1 MMKPKAKIRAPRRVR
16 SRMVQPARPHSDRPF
31 LFRASPAAPS
41 VRDVLPFAVHPG
53 QHELERAYRALQKHF
68 DTYAEVYAKKD
79 QPVRRGTKK
88 AELRDWVI
96 STGNRLSG
104 AAFSAF
110 RAVVEPLDIS
120 QHWSTT
126 PIEQDLIHPNRAILF
141 AMATGR
147 VRRIQAVIPIPVGS
161 AAKTLQKAIY
171 EGGPLPLIRRVLGRP
186 LLHEEGIAL
195 SASERRAKVRVGE
208 GLQEAT
214 GLLAASGLLQG
225 AGILRATH
233 SKDNY
238 RISLC
243 DAVITSE
250 SIGLSD
256 MVRALWSFD
265 AEHEENW
272 VCPPDPDLFGEGPSI
287 FIQAVGFSEDPD
299 GSDLVAAPWMSR
311 FPVLFGP
318 DPDCA
323 DDGSKPQETGRRLA
337 WVRASFQG
345 HLVLEGLDFGNRRVL
360 AEVNAAM
367 REERETRM
375 QDVQDQLSRQR
386 EGYHYAWG
394 ESRFRASTTPQ
405 YAGRDLLP
413 WEDPGETDV
422 SFPTLR
428 EVGEKDAPTYGE
440 TRRLVP
446 WRAY

>member
-1 MMKPKAKIRAPRRVR
+1 MMRHKAKNSTPRKVR
-16 SRMVQPARPHSDRPF
+16 SRMVLPVRPHSDRPF
-31 LFRASPAAPS
+31 LFRASPVSPS
-41 VRDVLPFAVHPG
+41 VRDVLPFAAHPG
-53 QHELERAYRALQKHF
+53 QHELERAYRTLRKHL
-68 DTYAEVYAKKD
+68 DTYAEVYSKKD
-79 QPVRRGTKK
+79 QPVRPGTKK

-96 STGNRLSG
+96 STGNRLSN
-104 AAFSAF
+104 AAFSKL
-110 RAVVEPLDIS
+110 RDLVKPLDVS

-126 PIEQDLIHPNRAILF
+126 PIEQDLINPNRALLL

-161 AAKTLQKAIY
+161 AAKTLQKAVY
-171 EGGPLPLIRRVLGRP
+171 EGDPIPVIRRVLGRP

-208 GLQEAT
+208 GLQEVT
-214 GLLAASGLLQG
+214 GLLAATGLLQG

-238 RISLC
+238 RISFC

-256 MVRALWSFD
+256 MVRALWEFD
-265 AEHEENW
+265 AEDEGNW
-272 VCPPDPDLFGEGPSI
+272 VCPPDQDLFGEGPSI
-287 FIQAVGFSEDPD
+287 FIQAVGFSEIQD

-311 FPVLFGP
+311 FSPLFGP
-318 DPDCA
+318 DQDPA
-323 DDGSKPQETGRRLA
+323 DDGLKPKETGRRLA
-337 WVRASFQG
+337 WVRASLQG

-360 AEVNAAM
+360 AEVSAAM
-367 REERETRM
+367 RQEEQARI
-375 QDVQDQLSRQR
+375 QDVQEQLSRRR
-386 EGYHYAWG
+386 ESYPYGWG
-394 ESRFRASTTPQ
+394 ATRFRTSTTPQ

-428 EVGEKDAPTYGE
+428 EIGGKDAPTYGE
-440 TRRLVP
+440 IRRLVP
-446 WRAY
+446 WHTS

>member
-1 MMKPKAKIRAPRRVR
+1 MMNHKVKKGTPRKVR
-16 SRMVQPARPHSDRPF
+16 SRMVQPACPHSDRPF
-31 LFRASPAAPS
+31 LFRASPVSPS
-41 VRDVLPFAVHPG
+41 LRDILPFAVHPG
-53 QHELERAYRALQKHF
+53 QHELERAYRALRKHL

-79 QPVRRGTKK
+79 QHVRRGTKK

-96 STGNRLSG
+96 STGNWLSG

-110 RAVVEPLDIS
+110 RAVVEPLNIS
-120 QHWSTT
+120 KHWSTT
-126 PIEQDLIHPNRAILF
+126 PIEQDLISPNKALLF

-147 VRRIQAVIPIPVGS
+147 VRRIQAVIPIPDGS
-161 AAKTLQKAIY
+161 AAKALQETTY
-171 EGGPLPLIRRVLGRP
+171 EGDPLPLIRRILGRP
-186 LLHEEGIAL
+186 LLREEEIAL
-195 SASERRAKVRVGE
+195 SAAERRARVRIGE

-214 GLLAASGLLQG
+214 GLLAATGLLQG
-225 AGILRATH
+225 AGVLRATH

-238 RISLC
+238 RISLG

-265 AEHEENW
+265 AEHEDNW
-272 VCPPDPDLFGEGPSI
+272 VCPPAPDLFGEGPSI

-299 GSDLVAAPWMSR
+299 GSDLVSAPWMSQ
-311 FPVLFGP
+311 FPALFGQ
-318 DPDCA
+318 DPESA
-323 DDGSKPQETGRRLA
+323 DDGSKPQETGRRIA
-337 WVRASFQG
+337 RVRASFQG
-345 HLVLEGLDFGNRRVL
+345 YLVLEGLDFGNRRVL
-360 AEVNAAM
+360 AEVSAAM

-375 QDVQDQLSRQR
+375 QDVQDQLSRHR

-394 ESRFRASTTPQ
+394 ESRFLSSTTPQ

-413 WEDPGETDV
+413 WEDPGETEV

-428 EVGEKDAPTYGE
+428 EIGERDAPTFGE

-446 WRAY
+446 WSAS